1 MQERRYITFGGVNSL
16 TDLGVMIDSELTQ
29 LDPPEPR
36 YLYDKVPYHDGAYN
50 ASTVGGRMFYEPVS
64 LTYVFTLHAADR
76 GALTELKRQV
86 VNAFSGVV
94 GDLTDSD
101 IPGEKYTNAMMIGVP
116 TVEFVSRAFMNARMT
131 VRFTADPYMQS
142 INGSRTRVYKF
153 SAVGDV
159 SLYIAANSVIFMPAW
174 TAEPVT
180 VGSGV
185 LIELPEGVTSA
196 AQKGFHLAG
205 IAADAEVASAVVTRE
220 GSALRDITMKNS
232 SDGVFLGS
240 TGDTLQITYAGDV
253 SPTGFTCGDVK
264 TTYTVGAPYTY
275 RLEAYTE
282 GTPTVKLNGAAID
295 TAQKFTMPDTA
306 LLAIQNTGYGYYE
319 LWHDTLEVRL

>member
-1 MQERRYITFGGVNSL
+1 MQAHRYITFGGVNSL
-16 TDLGVMIDSELTQ
+16 TDLGVFIDSEQTQ
-29 LDPPEPR
+29 TESAEPR
-36 YLYDKVPYHDGAYN
+36 YVYDKVSYHDGVYN
-50 ASTVGGRMFYEPVS
+50 ASTAGGRMFYEPVS
-64 LTYVFTLHAADR
+64 LTYVFILHAADR
-76 GALTELKRQV
+76 EALTELKRQAI
-86 VNAFSGVV
+86 NAFAGVI

-101 IPGEKYTNAMMIGVP
+101 IPDEKYTNAMMIGVP
-116 TVEFVSRAFMNARMT
+116 TVEFVSRAFMNARLT

-153 SAVGDV
+153 SAAGDV
-159 SLYIAANSVIFMPAW
+159 SLYIAANNVIFMPAW

-180 VGSGV
+180 VGNAV
-185 LIELPEGVTSA
+185 LVELPDGVTSA

-205 IAADAEVASAVVTRE
+205 IADGAEVSSAVVSRE
-220 GSALRDITMKNS
+220 GSTLREITMKNS

-240 TGDTLQITYAGDV
+240 TGDTLQITYTDGV
-253 SPTGFTCGDVK
+253 SPTGCTGGDVK
-264 TTYTVGAPYTY
+264 RTFTVEPPYTY

-282 GTPTVKLNGAAID
+282 GAPTVKLNGTTIN
-295 TAQKFTMPDTA
+295 TAQKFSIPDTA